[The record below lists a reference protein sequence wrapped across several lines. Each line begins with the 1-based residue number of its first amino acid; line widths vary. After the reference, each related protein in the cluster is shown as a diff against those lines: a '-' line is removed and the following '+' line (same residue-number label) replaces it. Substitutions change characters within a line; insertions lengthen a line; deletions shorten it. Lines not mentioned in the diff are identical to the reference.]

1 MRFSDDDEEDQDE
14 EENDNKDSQAVAGNG
29 DLLHD
34 ESADDEFDT
43 GDGTAQ
49 TEANVLCPYCGESVA
64 IGLDP
69 GGGETQEYVEDCE
82 VCCRPMQ
89 VVVTYQPDGSAEVWI
104 DRAEGD

>member
-1 MRFSDDDEEDQDE
+1 VRFSDEDDER
-14 EENDNKDSQAVAGNG
+14 DSAADDADDAVVAGNG

-34 ESADDEFDT
+34 EDLDEEFDL

-49 TEANVLCPYCGESVA
+49 TEATIYCPYCGEAVQ

-69 GGGETQEYVEDCE
+69 GGGETQEYIEDCQ

-89 VVVTYQPDGSAEVWI
+89 VVVTYQQDGSAEVWI